1 MVNWVKKGTQS
12 WLFLIQKT
20 HQVIFPAL
28 FELVITHIWHRNFDD
43 DICTNGWCSSAKWE
57 SQKLLQKNIHIC
69 KDIQKVFLLFLHL
82 YFYTNSWCFSVQQ
95 YLSLKRYSKSIS
107 CVFTFLYF
115 YTPTAGVLP
124 PNGRHRGCHK
134 TIFIFVKIFKKYF
147 FCFCFFI
154 STHQRLVFFRP
165 TAVTEAATK
174 QYNWLSLAI
183 HHGLSSGSS
192 KLYFSFSANH
202 ISRYNSILE
211 YSNIFCDFLVNS
223 IIV

>member
-1 MVNWVKKGTQS
+1 MAGLDASDCSSLLPSNGLWVRVVNWVKKGTQS

-115 YTPTAGVLP
+115 YTPTAGILP

-134 TIFIFVKIFKKYF
+134 TIQLARPRHSPWLVFRKLKTVFLFFSKSHFSIQLYPRIFKYF
-147 FCFCFFI
+147 
-154 STHQRLVFFRP
+154 L
-165 TAVTEAATK
+165 
-174 QYNWLSLAI
+174 
-183 HHGLSSGSS
+183 
-192 KLYFSFSANH
+192 
-202 ISRYNSILE
+202 
-211 YSNIFCDFLVNS
+211 
-223 IIV
+223 